1 LLRHSSYRVHWC
13 PWRWRV
19 RGSRTEEVEDLAGVG
34 SGGRDEKLGLALA
47 DEVGL
52 DLREALLERVRQAQE
67 ERDADGVGWH
77 TGSRSGY

>member
-1 LLRHSSYRVHWC
+1 MLRLIWHC
-13 PWRWRV
+13 
-19 RGSRTEEVEDLAGVG
+19 RTEEAEDLAGVG
-34 SGGRDEKLGLALA
+34 PGGRDEEVSLALA

-77 TGSRSGY
+77 TGRRSLGGQT